1 MSIVARFN
9 NTNLT
14 AEKYGEAN
22 RRLED
27 AGLWPQPDGL
37 EYHVCFGS
45 EGNLRVSEIW
55 DSREQLATFGERL
68 MPILAEVGI
77 DFSADPEIF
86 EVHNIVKR

>member
-9 NTNLT
+9 PTNLT
-14 AEKYGEAN
+14 TEKYDEAN
-22 RRLED
+22 RRLEE
-27 AGLWPQPDGL
+27 AELWPNPDGL

-55 DSREQLATFGERL
+55 DSREQLDAFGERL
-68 MPILAEVGI
+68 MPILADVGI
-77 DFSADPEIF
+77 DFSGDPEIF